1 MTKRIHLILALAC
14 IFEACTKKESESS
27 SAKEN
32 TAQPVSECYAYATD
46 KDSAFLHIEMTAEN
60 IVTGELEYSL
70 FEKDKNRGKI
80 EGKINGDTL
89 LADYQFMSEGVESTR
104 EVVFLKKDGNW
115 VEGFGPVDEK
125 DGGMRFSDRSKLD
138 FTNGLTFR
146 NAKCR

>member
-46 KDSAFLHIEMTAEN
+46 KDSAFLHIEMTADN

-70 FEKDKNRGKI
+70 FEKD
-80 EGKINGDTL
+80 
-89 LADYQFMSEGVESTR
+89 
-104 EVVFLKKDGNW
+104 
-115 VEGFGPVDEK
+115 
-125 DGGMRFSDRSKLD
+125 
-138 FTNGLTFR
+138 
-146 NAKCR
+146 